1 VTAIFDWQFAWE
13 ILPVLAR
20 AARVTVLATLLGF
33 LIAMLLGLV
42 LALARR
48 SAWRAIAWPTMALIE
63 FIRSTP
69 LIIQIYFLFFI
80 TPNYGLVL
88 SPLTAGLIS
97 IGLYYAC
104 FLAEVYRAG
113 LDAVPK
119 GQWESVTALNMTRWH
134 GYRGIILPQAIPP
147 MVPAMGNYLV
157 DMFKATP
164 VLSVISVLEMM
175 TRAKMIG
182 SETFR
187 YTEPITLV
195 GVFFLLMTLVSSA
208 LVRWTEHALA
218 RRGGSPGG
226 RMAQLAGV

>member
-1 VTAIFDWQFAWE
+1 MFDWQFTWE

-20 AARVTVLATLLGF
+20 GARVTVMAALLGF
-33 LIAMLLGLV
+33 VIALVLGLV

-48 SAWRAIAWPTMALIE
+48 SSFRALSWPTIGVIE

-69 LIIQIYFLFFI
+69 LIIQIYFLFFM
-80 TPNYGLVL
+80 TPRYGLVL
-88 SPLTAGLIS
+88 SPLVAGLAS

-104 FLAEVYRAG
+104 FIAEVYRAG

-134 GYRGIILPQAIPP
+134 GYRAIILPQAIPP
-147 MVPAMGNYLV
+147 MVPALGNYLI

-187 YTEPITLV
+187 YNEPITLV
-195 GVFFLLMTLVSSA
+195 GLFFLVMTLASSA
-208 LVRWTEHALA
+208 LVRWLERVLA
-218 RRGGSPGG
+218 GRGGAGTRSV
-226 RMAQLAGV
+226 QLAGV